1 MTKRILNCKHLKD
14 IILKC
19 TNYTILKVISP
30 ASEKNKEGWL
40 INTIQS
46 NASQS

>member
-1 MTKRILNCKHLKD
+1 MAKRILTCKHLKD
-14 IILKC
+14 ITLKC
-19 TNYTILKVISP
+19 SNYTILNVISP

-40 INTIQS
+40 IIIIQS